1 MPVDSAAPRPR
12 MSPAVVVM
20 MLPLHEGTSVLSC
33 AISALLPGIIM
44 ILVAFGGSQ
53 WLGGGV
59 PLVQQHREAPAAFNP
74 GLRHSSV

>member
-1 MPVDSAAPRPR
+1 MPVDSAARPR

-20 MLPLHEGTSVLSC
+20 MLTVHEGTSVLSC
-33 AISALLPGIIM
+33 VISASLPGFIM
-44 ILVAFGGSQ
+44 MLVAFGVSQ

-74 GLRHSSV
+74 GLQHGSV

>member
-1 MPVDSAAPRPR
+1 MPVDSAARPR

-33 AISALLPGIIM
+33 AISASLPGFIM
-44 ILVAFGGSQ
+44 MLVAFGVSQ

-59 PLVQQHREAPAAFNP
+59 HPVQQHGEAPAAFNP
-74 GLRHSSV
+74 GLQHSSV